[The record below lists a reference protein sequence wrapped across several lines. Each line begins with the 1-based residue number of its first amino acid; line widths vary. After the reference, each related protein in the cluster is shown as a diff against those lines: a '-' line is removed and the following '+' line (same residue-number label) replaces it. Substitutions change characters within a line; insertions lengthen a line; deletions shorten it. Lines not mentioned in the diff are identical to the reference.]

1 MQGTEV
7 IVASVVRNRD
17 MYERCVACNPFFDGC
32 SLVVLDNSVE
42 NLSVTRRYNDFL
54 NSDAC
59 AGDCWIVLCHEDW
72 EPLQN
77 VRDRI
82 RDLDRN
88 CLYGTIGSY
97 VEELPRV
104 DVIMNMGYVKQTAK
118 DSEKQIEI
126 VGKEIEARV
135 DTFDCQCIIMH
146 SSLVGRYGLRFDEK
160 LSFDMYVEEFCIR
173 AYEQYG
179 IESRTI
185 MLDAC
190 HHSSGK
196 LSKSFF
202 TSLDYVRAKYS
213 VTKKRYSTIVGHNNI
228 IGGTK
233 GKRVFKWKRTPLRK
247 LRYRLGI

>member
-7 IVASVVRNRD
+7 IVASVVRNRA

-213 VTKKRYSTIVGHNNI
+213 VTKKRYSTIVGHNNV

>member
-1 MQGTEV
+1 MQRTKV
-7 IVASVVRNRD
+7 IVASVVRDRA
-17 MYERCVACNPFFDGC
+17 MYERCVALNPFFDGC
-32 SLVVLDNSVE
+32 TLVVLDNSVE
-42 NLSVTRRYNDFL
+42 NRSVTSRYNDFL
-54 NSDAC
+54 DSEAC

-77 VRDRI
+77 VRDRVVN
-82 RDLDRN
+82 LDRN

-104 DVIMNMGYVKQTAK
+104 DVIMNMGYVKQTPK
-118 DSEKQIEI
+118 NSEKRIEI

-146 SSLVGRYGLRFDEK
+146 SSLLQRCGLRFDRK
-160 LSFDMYVEEFCIR
+160 LSFDMYVEELCIR

-196 LSKSFF
+196 LSKSFYA
-202 TSLDYVRAKYS
+202 SLDYVKAKYP
-213 VTKKRYSTIVGHNNI
+213 VTRKRYSTIVGHNNT

-233 GKRVFKWKRTPLRK
+233 GKRVFKWKRTPLRQ

>member
-7 IVASVVRNRD
+7 IVASVVRNRA